1 MDLERPSTSALI
13 RRLREAARAKPRS
26 IGFARERDGDGPAAA
41 VVLLA
46 EVDGLDSAAASR
58 AAAAGAESVLFALA
72 ADAAGR
78 LVRDPASARS
88 AIEACG
94 RAAAGVAVGADG
106 WRFGLPDALVGAGF
120 DYVVANVD
128 GAPATLLTT
137 EGLARIARVEEAAQ
151 TTGLLR
157 ALGDLPV
164 DAILAGR
171 TRPGLATSGL
181 SLLDLMSYRHVIEC
195 VRQPV
200 VVVADDSVRP
210 EDVQALR
217 DLGVVG
223 VLVPAASADRLGP
236 LREAVASVKAG
247 RAAGTGGPAVTL
259 PRLTLGQ
266 TAEGEGE
273 DDDDDDE

>member
-13 RRLREAARAKPRS
+13 RRLREAARAKERS
-26 IGFARERDGDGPAAA
+26 IGFARERGAEAPAAP

-46 EVDGLDSAAASR
+46 EVSGLDGVAASR
-58 AAAAGAESVLFALA
+58 AVAAGAASVLFAL
-72 ADAAGR
+72 DPEVAGR
-78 LVRDPASARS
+78 LAREPASAAK

-94 RAAAGVAVGADG
+94 EAVAGVTVAAAAWGLGGLTDG
-106 WRFGLPDALVGAGF
+106 LSKAGF
-120 DYVVANVD
+120 DYVVADVD

-137 EGLARIARVEEAAQ
+137 EGIARVARVEEAAQ

-164 DAILAGR
+164 DAVLAGR
-171 TRPGLATSGL
+171 PRPALAGTGL

-195 VRQPV
+195 LRQPV
-200 VVVADDSVRP
+200 VVVADESVRP
-210 EDVQALR
+210 ADLQALR

-223 VLVPAASADRLGP
+223 VLVPVANGAALAP
-236 LREAVASVKAG
+236 LREAIASVKAG

-259 PRLTLGQ
+259 PRLAPDQSGES
-266 TAEGEGE
+266 EG
-273 DDDDDDE
+273 DDDDDE